1 MNKNLS
7 KTLLLLLLI
16 SAIVVAVSGCTT
28 SPTVTPTPVANAS
41 ATPVPITNF
50 TTITKGKL
58 VVGTEV
64 PYPPFET
71 FNTTTNEF
79 QGFDMDLMR
88 AIASELNLTI
98 EFKSMGFDAI
108 MTSIEQGGEIDVGA
122 SAFSITPER
131 QQRFDFSDQYFESQQ
146 TIAVRANDDSIK
158 GLADLAGKKI
168 GTQTATTGNKAALNI
183 TGVNANDV
191 KAYDHI
197 DQAFDALKT
206 GEVDAVINDF
216 PVSYGFVSEH
226 PQDFKFAGA
235 KFGDKEYYAFIVNK
249 NNPEL
254 TNAINQALAKLKAD
268 GTYDQIYSKWIPV

>member
-1 MNKNLS
+1 MTRNLNKA
-7 KTLLLLLLI
+7 LLLLLLI

-28 SPTVTPTPVANAS
+28 SPTVSPTPAPNVT
-41 ATPVPITNF
+41 ATPAPTYNF

-88 AIASELNLTI
+88 AIAKELNLTI

-108 MTSIEQGGEIDVGA
+108 MTSVEQGGEIDAGS

-131 QQRFDFSDQYFESQQ
+131 QQRFDFSDPYFESQQ

-158 GLADLAGKKI
+158 SLADLAGKKI
-168 GTQTATTGNKAALNI
+168 GTQTATTGNAAAKNI
-183 TGVNANDV
+183 TGVNINDV

-216 PVSYGFVSEH
+216 PVSYGFVTEH
-226 PQDFKFAGA
+226 PQDFKFAGS
-235 KFGDKEYYAFIVNK
+235 KFGDKEYYAFIINK
-249 NNPEL
+249 SKPEL
-254 TNAINQALAKLKAD
+254 TKAINQALAKLKAD
-268 GTYDQIYSKWIPV
+268 GTYDQIYKKWIPV